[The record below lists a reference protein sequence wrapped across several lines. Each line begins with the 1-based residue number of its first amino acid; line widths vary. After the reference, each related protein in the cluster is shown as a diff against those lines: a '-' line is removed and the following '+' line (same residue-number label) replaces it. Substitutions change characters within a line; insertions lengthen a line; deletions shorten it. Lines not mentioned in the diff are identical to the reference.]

1 MSANGGV
8 MKADLRIGMCRGD
21 RSGFFRLAFTATTL
35 SSVLVI
41 VGALAACT
49 AGRGTG
55 PDQTASLPPAV
66 SISAAELPG
75 SWGLASYRN
84 EDDRARTETEA
95 KAACKNPYK
104 IAQGPNGGV
113 MMYLADQS
121 EPSEVFI
128 KEDAQG
134 WTFIGPDG
142 PPGVREDRVVTS
154 YENNVMITE
163 WVDASARER
172 YGTMLFVRCGRA

>member
-1 MSANGGV
+1 M
-8 MKADLRIGMCRGD
+8 MKADLRIGMRRGD
-21 RSGFFRLAFTATTL
+21 RYGFSRPAFTATTL
-35 SSVLVI
+35 LSVLVI
-41 VGALAACT
+41 VGAFAACS

-66 SISAAELPG
+66 SISVADLPG

-104 IAQGPNGGV
+104 ITQGPNGGV

-128 KEDAQG
+128 KEAQG